1 MGITVASIARKTEKA
16 GLWGRFK
23 AIVANLF
30 IKPVKVDTLG
40 NDTMLDFGY
49 ALLQQQPA
57 FTFPRAENLRQ
68 ARILPTHHDY
78 AQSRVQATGDEA
90 EEGEAVPP
98 EPIIN
103 HP

>member
-1 MGITVASIARKTEKA
+1 MGITVASIAEKN
-16 GLWGRFK
+16 GESWSLGTVQGGCGHF
-23 AIVANLF
+23 F
-30 IKPVKVDTLG
+30 IKPVKVDKLG

-49 ALLQQQPA
+49 ALLKQQPA

-68 ARILPTHHDY
+68 ARILPTDHDY
-78 AQSRVQATGDEA
+78 ALSRVQATGDEA

-98 EPIIN
+98 EPIVN